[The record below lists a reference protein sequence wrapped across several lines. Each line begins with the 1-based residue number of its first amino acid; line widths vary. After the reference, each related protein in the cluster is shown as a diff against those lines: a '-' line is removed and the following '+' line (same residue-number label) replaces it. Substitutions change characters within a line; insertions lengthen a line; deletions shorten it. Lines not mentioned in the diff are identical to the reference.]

1 MSDFAADLVSFN
13 AQQRLFHVLTILCL
27 LRKKTNLMDT
37 DGGYFRERKKKKK
50 NPNEM
55 RLFAVGWEVELI
67 PVGSWSAEVLCLLA
81 MSLHK
86 NLSKPTI
93 VGCLAG
99 LL

>member
-1 MSDFAADLVSFN
+1 MHSKIAFFI
-13 AQQRLFHVLTILCL
+13 LTILCL
-27 LRKKTNLMDT
+27 IVEKNTNLMDT
-37 DGGYFRERKKKKK
+37 GGGYLKKQQNKIG
-50 NPNEM
+50 
-55 RLFAVGWEVELI
+55 LFAVGWEVELI
-67 PVGSWSAEVLCLLA
+67 PVVSQRAEVLCLLA